1 MCKADPMSW
10 WKSASKGPRRDPHK
24 LGQEGEL
31 LALQFLN
38 EKGLMHIESNFRRPF
53 GEIDLIMQ
61 DHGTLVFVEV
71 RSRAKGRFGGA
82 AASITPSKQRRLVLA
97 AQAYLQRFQRS
108 PPCRFDVI
116 AIDGG
121 AIQWLKNV
129 IEG

>member
-1 MCKADPMSW
+1 MQW
-10 WKSASKGPRRDPHK
+10 WKKAVKTGPDANRQK
-24 LGQEGEL
+24 LGQDGEQ

-38 EKGLMHIESNFRRPF
+38 EKGLRHVESNFRRPF

-82 AASITPSKQRRLVLA
+82 AASITPAKQRRLMLA
-97 AQAYLQRFQRS
+97 AQAYLQRYQVT
-108 PPCRFDVI
+108 PECRFDVI

-121 AIQWLKNV
+121 AIQWLKNAIQGV
-129 IEG
+129 

>member
-1 MCKADPMSW
+1 MSW
-10 WKSASKGPRRDPHK
+10 WNSSRKNTQK
-24 LGQEGEL
+24 LGQEGEQ

-38 EKGLMHIESNFRRPF
+38 EQGLRHVESNFRRPF

-82 AASITPSKQRRLVLA
+82 AASITPAKQRRLVLA
-97 AQAYLQRFQRS
+97 AQAYLQRYQRS

-129 IEG
+129 IDG

>member
-1 MCKADPMSW
+1 MSW
-10 WKSASKGPRRDPHK
+10 WNSTPKNPRKDPQQ
-24 LGQEGEL
+24 LGQEGEQ

-38 EKGLMHIESNFRRPF
+38 EKGLRHVESNFRRPF

-82 AASITPSKQRRLVLA
+82 AASITPAKQRRLVLA

-116 AIDGG
+116 TIDDGV
-121 AIQWLKNV
+121 IQWLKNV

>member
-1 MCKADPMSW
+1 
-10 WKSASKGPRRDPHK
+10 
-24 LGQEGEL
+24 
-31 LALQFLN
+31 
-38 EKGLMHIESNFRRPF
+38 
-53 GEIDLIMQ
+53 
-61 DHGTLVFVEV
+61 
-71 RSRAKGRFGGA
+71 
-82 AASITPSKQRRLVLA
+82 VLA